1 MPGQDQDAPCSGW
14 APNMA
19 PFSQAPFTPA
29 WTSFPIFIQT
39 YATAFAIQV
48 LWAATGRRFGMCPI
62 VVRPFY
68 KASWPAYLTYP
79 SIFDPWGGSTGAY
92 SWGLVGT
99 PVGSQLT
106 NLALVGDGS
115 PPEIVLPG
123 PVGDV
128 TAVTIDGAAVL
139 PPVWRVDG
147 NRLVRQDGSSWPQ
160 GQDLGKPNGQVNTW
174 SVAYTRGELVPGVVN
189 DAAGFY
195 AYQVAR
201 SMNGGACV
209 LPNRVTSITR
219 QGVSVQTV
227 NIADV
232 LDKGLTGIPNVDQV
246 ILTYNPHGARARPRV
261 LSLDIGQ
268 YRPV

>member
-1 MPGQDQDAPCSGW
+1 MQDQDTPCGGW

-19 PFSQAPFTPA
+19 PYGVAPFSPV
-29 WTSFPIFIQT
+29 WSVFPGFIQA

-48 LWAATGRRFGMCPI
+48 IWAATGRRFGMCPI
-62 VVRPFY
+62 VVRPFF
-68 KASWPAYLTYP
+68 KASWPAYMTFP
-79 SIFDPWGGSTGAY
+79 SIFDPWGGSTGTY
-92 SWGLVGT
+92 SWGLVG
-99 PVGSQLT
+99 VSGGSQLT

-128 TAVTIDGAAVL
+128 TAVVIDGAAVL

-147 NRLVRQDGSSWPQ
+147 ARLVRQDGSSWPQ
-160 GQDLGKPNGQVNTW
+160 GQDLSKPNGQVNTW
-174 SVAYTRGELVPGVVN
+174 SVAYTRGESVPAVVN
-189 DAAGFY
+189 DATGFY
-195 AYQVAR
+195 AYQVAKG
-201 SMNGGACV
+201 MNGGACV

-227 NIADV
+227 NVADV
-232 LDKGLTGIPNVDQV
+232 LEKGLTGIPNVDQV